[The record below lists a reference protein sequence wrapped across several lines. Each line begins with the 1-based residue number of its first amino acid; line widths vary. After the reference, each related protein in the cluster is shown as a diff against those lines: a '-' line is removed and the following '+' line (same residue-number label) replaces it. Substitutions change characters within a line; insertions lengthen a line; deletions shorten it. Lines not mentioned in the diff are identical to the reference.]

1 MARGRFVSKEICI
14 DRKVNQLSSPWSM
27 LAFTWLL
34 THADREGRTYGDPS
48 VVKSMVFPRQDGMI
62 TTDQIEGFINEW
74 QAAGLIVWYEVDGDK
89 FIEFPNFEKHQ
100 VGLRKEKE
108 PVSTIPPNIRQNGV
122 KSTAEDK
129 LREVNVKLREV
140 EGEEEPVTYFPYPP
154 VDMKFTDPDLLI
166 LDHCY
171 MDVTG
176 FLPPKE
182 VDRVRETIR
191 AIAVKNALEV
201 VPKNKQA
208 IVSIL
213 RPFYKEMCKRK
224 NKHGKPYSKS
234 SLFWLFEWAAAG
246 EIPPVWTDSPPET
259 IQRQDPA
266 LTAKI
271 RERLKK
277 ETK

>member
-1 MARGRFVSKEICI
+1 
-14 DRKVNQLSSPWSM
+14 
-27 LAFTWLL
+27 
-34 THADREGRTYGDPS
+34 
-48 VVKSMVFPRQDGMI
+48 
-62 TTDQIEGFINEW
+62 
-74 QAAGLIVWYEVDGDK
+74 
-89 FIEFPNFEKHQ
+89 
-100 VGLRKEKE
+100 
-108 PVSTIPPNIRQNGV
+108 
-122 KSTAEDK
+122 
-129 LREVNVKLREV
+129 
-140 EGEEEPVTYFPYPP
+140 
-154 VDMKFTDPDLLI
+154 MKFTDPDLLI